1 MIYVL
6 YHASCLDGA
15 GARLA
20 AWLKFGDEARYKAV
34 QYKQP
39 LPSDLNGSLDNSN
52 DEVYILDFSYPKDI
66 LEELKTRVKS
76 LVVLDHHKTAMDD
89 LKDLDYAIF
98 DMNKSG
104 ATLAWNYFHADK
116 PVPNLFRYI
125 EDRDL
130 WKFDLDHTR
139 EICSYAMMYMY
150 DNRILNGLIDDV
162 EDINSDSYIKVVSM
176 GSSICLYEDK
186 QIESSIKKAKLTTYK
201 GYKIA
206 LLNLTSLISQTGEAL
221 YEQLPIDFSITY
233 FITNDGKVVLSF
245 RSKGDMDVSVLA
257 KELGGGGHKNA
268 CGAVVDFDFLKQLLQ

>member
-1 MIYVL
+1 MIYIL

-20 AWLKFGDEARYKAV
+20 AWLKFGDEAKYKAV

-52 DEVYILDFSYPKDI
+52 DEVYILDFSYPKDV

-116 PVPNLFRYI
+116 PVPTLFKFI

-130 WKFDLDHTR
+130 WRFNLDDTR
-139 EICSYAMMYMY
+139 EICAYATMYMN
-150 DNRILNGLIDDV
+150 DNIMLYTLMMKVENIDSGIYNEVFNNGSI
-162 EDINSDSYIKVVSM
+162 
-176 GSSICLYEDK
+176 ICLYEDR
-186 QIESSIKKAKLTTYK
+186 QIESNVKKAKLTTYK
-201 GYKIA
+201 GYKVA
-206 LLNLTSLISQTGEAL
+206 VLNLTSLISQTGEAL
-221 YEQLPIDFSITY
+221 YENLDIDFSMTY
-233 FITNDGKVVLSF
+233 FITNDGKVILSF

-268 CGAVVDFDFLKQLLQ
+268 CGAVVDLDFLKQLLQ